1 MKTTV
6 SEPQSWKRVIEFE
19 ISAEEINAAVD
30 KKLNEYRREVKLP
43 GFRPGKTPANVIKQ
57 RFGDAAKAA
66 VVDDTIKNSYKTACE
81 EHNIVPVSQASVTD
95 VKENE
100 GEGEPL
106 RFTIET
112 EVDPVIEIKNYDK
125 LKIKPAVKKIK
136 DSDVDDT
143 VENLRDRF
151 AEFSD
156 VDRASKKGDYIR
168 MEYTKVVI
176 DGVEK
181 TEIQNPAYPVE
192 IGGEGSFKEFDKGL
206 TGVKAGEEAAITVK
220 FPKDYGDKEAAG
232 KTGEFGVKIL
242 SVQEKKL
249 PEVNEEFL
257 KKFGDF
263 ASVDALKEK
272 VRESMEK
279 EELDK
284 ANADA
289 FKEVIE
295 KIIEDNPFEVPPAR
309 VETFYD
315 MMHEDYARYRKP
327 EEPMP
332 TREEIAER
340 FKDHALFSL
349 KRMRIIDYVSDK
361 EKIKA
366 TQEEVDK
373 QIEELAQRY
382 GQQFEDMKQL
392 FRKNG
397 TTNRIRHEIREK
409 KTLEYL
415 IGEGRE

>member
-1 MKTTV
+1 
-6 SEPQSWKRVIEFE
+6 
-19 ISAEEINAAVD
+19 
-30 KKLNEYRREVKLP
+30 
-43 GFRPGKTPANVIKQ
+43 NVIKQ

-66 VVDDTIKNSYKTACE
+66 VVDDTVKNSYKSACE

-95 VKENE
+95 MKEN
-100 GEGEPL
+100 EGEPL

-112 EVDPVIEIKNYDK
+112 EVDPAVEIKNYDK
-125 LKIKPAVKKIK
+125 LKIKPKVKKIK

-143 VENLRDRF
+143 FENLRDRL

-168 MEYTKVVI
+168 MEYSKVVI

-181 TEIQNPAYPVE
+181 TEIQNPTYPVE
-192 IGGEGSFKEFDKGL
+192 IGGADSFKEFDKGL
-206 TGVKAGEEAAITVK
+206 TGVSAGEEVEITVK

-232 KTGEFGVKIL
+232 KTGEFSVKVL

-263 ASVDALKEK
+263 ASADALKEK
-272 VRESMEK
+272 IRESMEQ

-284 ANADA
+284 AKADA

-295 KIIEDNPFEVPPAR
+295 EIIKDNPFEVPPSR
-309 VETFYD
+309 VETFFD

-332 TREEIAER
+332 SREEIAER

-382 GQQFEDMKQL
+382 GQGFEEMKQL

>member
-6 SEPQSWKRVIEFE
+6 SEPESWKRVIEFE
-19 ISAEEINAAVD
+19 IPADELNTAVD
-30 KKLNEYRREVKLP
+30 KKLNEYKREVKLP
-43 GFRPGKTPANVIKQ
+43 GFRPGKTPLNVIKQ

-66 VVDDTIKNSYKTACE
+66 VVDDTIKNSFKSACE
-81 EHNIVPVSQASVTD
+81 EHNIAPVSQPAVTD
-95 VKENE
+95 IKED
-100 GEGEPL
+100 EGEPL

-125 LKIKPAVKKIK
+125 IKIKPKVKKLK

-168 MEYTKVVI
+168 MEYSKVVV
-176 DGVEK
+176 DGVAK
-181 TEIQNPAYPVE
+181 TEIQNPTYPVE
-192 IGGEGSFKEFDKGL
+192 VGGEGSFKEFDKGL
-206 TGVKAGEEAAITVK
+206 TGVKAGEEVEITVK
-220 FPKDYGDKEAAG
+220 FPKDYADKEAAG
-232 KTGEFGVKIL
+232 KTGEFGVKII

-257 KKFGDF
+257 KKFGEF
-263 ASVDALKEK
+263 ESVDALKEK
-272 VRESMEK
+272 IRESMEQ

-284 ANADA
+284 AKSDA

-295 KIIEDNPFEVPPAR
+295 KIIEDNPFEVPPSR
-309 VETFYD
+309 VETFFD

-332 TREEIAER
+332 SREEIAER

-349 KRMRIIDYVSDK
+349 RRMRIIDYISDK

-373 QIEELAQRY
+373 QIEALAQRY